1 MSFRLTEFRDTDI
14 MLKLSEL
21 GAISAVDLQAELG
34 AATDEKATPIG
45 RRLGWMRRYGM
56 VELDPKQRTWSL
68 TQGGA
73 RVMESRRVAAAKKML
88 DKLPQEELVE
98 VMAHITSV
106 YRLGDPMI
114 AAMLRREFQYGTLPG
129 SRVWR

>member
-1 MSFRLTEFRDTDI
+1 MSYRLTDFRDTDI

-21 GAISAVDLQAELG
+21 GSISAVDLQAELG
-34 AATDEKATPIG
+34 AAKDDKATPIG

-56 VELDPKQRTWSL
+56 VDLDPKGRTWSL

-73 RVMESRRVAAAKKML
+73 RVMESRRVSAAKKAI
-88 DKLPQEELVE
+88 DALPQEELIE

-106 YRLGDPMI
+106 YRLGDPML
-114 AAMLRREFQYGTLPG
+114 AAMLRREFQYGTRPG
-129 SRVWR
+129 SAAWR